1 MELAHI
7 FTQNLKSFLRDLNVV
22 EDVLRISSV
31 LLFKVTAYESR
42 DNFDVVDIDE
52 VEPKV
57 QCAW

>member
-31 LLFKVTAYESR
+31 LLFKVAAHEAR
-42 DNFDVVDIDE
+42 DDFGVVDVNE
-52 VEPKV
+52 VEAEV
-57 QCAW
+57 QSAW